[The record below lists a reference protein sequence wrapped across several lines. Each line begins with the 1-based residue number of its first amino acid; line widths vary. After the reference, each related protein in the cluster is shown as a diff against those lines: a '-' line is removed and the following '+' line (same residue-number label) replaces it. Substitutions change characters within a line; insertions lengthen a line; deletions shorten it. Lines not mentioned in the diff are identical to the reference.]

1 MKRLALSEYAAGIK
15 NHDRTLLGRAITLIE
30 SKNVS
35 DRLLAQKL
43 IAEILPLTGNSFR
56 LGITGAPGVG
66 KSTFIDGFGS
76 HIISQGKKLAVLAID
91 PSSKVS
97 GGSILGDK
105 TRMESLVNDKR
116 AFIRPSP
123 AGDSLGGVAQN
134 TLETLLLC
142 EAAGFDFVI
151 VETVGVGQSETIV
164 KDITDYMMFL
174 TISGAGDELQG
185 IKRGIMEMID
195 MVVINKSDQ
204 ISEKELSRLISNI
217 NYALHLFPAKDSE
230 FTVGA
235 FTCSALNKTG
245 FDLIYKELEK
255 YKSKTEALGYFQENR
270 NNQQKAW
277 FRRLTETKILEY
289 YLNNTELQKLISD
302 FEKDILSLKV
312 GPMEASQ
319 SILDFIKK

>member
-1 MKRLALSEYAAGIK
+1 MKRLALSEYVAGIK
-15 NHDRTLLGRAITLIE
+15 NHDRTILGRAITLIE

-43 IAEILPLTGNSFR
+43 ITEILPLTGNSFR

-76 HIISQGKKLAVLAID
+76 HILSQGKKLAVLAID

-105 TRMESLVNDKR
+105 TRMESLANDKR

-204 ISEKELSRLISNI
+204 VSEKELSRLISNI
-217 NYALHLFPAKDSE
+217 NYALHLFPAKDSN

-245 FDLIYKELEK
+245 FDSIYEELEK
-255 YKSKTEALGYFQENR
+255 YKSKTEALGYFKENR

-312 GPMEASQ
+312 GPMEAAQ

>member
-1 MKRLALSEYAAGIK
+1 MKRLALSEYVAGIK
-15 NHDRTLLGRAITLIE
+15 NHDRTILGRAITLIE

-43 IAEILPLTGNSFR
+43 ITEILPLTGNSFR

-76 HIISQGKKLAVLAID
+76 HILSQGKKLAVLAID

-105 TRMESLVNDKR
+105 TRMESLANDKR

-204 ISEKELSRLISNI
+204 VSEKELSRLISNI
-217 NYALHLFPAKDSE
+217 NYALHLFPAKDSN

-245 FDLIYKELEK
+245 FDSIYEELEK
-255 YKSKTEALGYFQENR
+255 YKSKTEALGYFKENR
-270 NNQQKAW
+270 INQQKAW

-312 GPMEASQ
+312 GPMEAAQ

>member
-245 FDLIYKELEK
+245 FDSIYKELEK

>member
-1 MKRLALSEYAAGIK
+1 MKRLALSEYVSGIK
-15 NHDRTLLGRAITLIE
+15 NQDRTILGRAITLIE
-30 SKNVS
+30 SKNAF

-43 IAEILPLTGNSFR
+43 ITEILPLTGNSFR

-76 HIISQGKKLAVLAID
+76 YIISQGKKLAVLAID

-105 TRMESLVNDKR
+105 TRMESLANDKR

-142 EAAGFDFVI
+142 EAAGFDFII

-204 ISEKELSRLISNI
+204 ISEKELTRLISNI
-217 NYALHLFPAKDSE
+217 NYALHLFPAKDSN

-245 FDLIYKELEK
+245 FDSIYKEIDR
-255 YKSKTEALGYFQENR
+255 YKLKTQSFGFFQENR
-270 NNQQKAW
+270 INQQRSW
-277 FRRLTETKILEY
+277 FRRLTENKILEY
-289 YLNNTELQKLISD
+289 YLNNAQLQKLISEY
-302 FEKDILSLKV
+302 EKDVLNLKV
-312 GPMEASQ
+312 GPIEAAQ
-319 SILDFIKK
+319 AILESIKR

>member
-1 MKRLALSEYAAGIK
+1 MKRLALSEYVAGIK
-15 NHDRTLLGRAITLIE
+15 NQDRTILGRAITLIE
-30 SKNVS
+30 SKNAS

-105 TRMESLVNDKR
+105 TRMEILANDKR

-245 FDLIYKELEK
+245 FDSIYKELEK

-312 GPMEASQ
+312 GPMEGAQ

>member
-1 MKRLALSEYAAGIK
+1 MKRLALSEYVAGIK
-15 NHDRTLLGRAITLIE
+15 KYDRIILGRAITLIE
-30 SKNVS
+30 SKNAS

-76 HIISQGKKLAVLAID
+76 HILSQGKKLAVLAID

-105 TRMESLVNDKR
+105 TRMESLANDKR

-245 FDLIYKELEK
+245 FDSIYKELEK

-289 YLNNTELQKLISD
+289 YLNNTELQERILD

-312 GPMEASQ
+312 GPMEAAQ

>member
-1 MKRLALSEYAAGIK
+1 MKRLALSEYVAGIK
-15 NHDRTLLGRAITLIE
+15 NHDRTILGRAITLIE

-43 IAEILPLTGNSFR
+43 ITEILPLTGNSFR

-66 KSTFIDGFGS
+66 KSTFIDGFGL
-76 HIISQGKKLAVLAID
+76 HILSQGKKLAVLAID

-105 TRMESLVNDKR
+105 TRMESLANDKR

-204 ISEKELSRLISNI
+204 VSEKELSRLISNI
-217 NYALHLFPAKDSE
+217 NYALHLFPAKDSN

-245 FDLIYKELEK
+245 FGSIYEELEK
-255 YKSKTEALGYFQENR
+255 YKSKTEAFGYFKENR

-312 GPMEASQ
+312 GPMEAAQ

>member
-1 MKRLALSEYAAGIK
+1 
-15 NHDRTLLGRAITLIE
+15 
-30 SKNVS
+30 
-35 DRLLAQKL
+35 
-43 IAEILPLTGNSFR
+43 
-56 LGITGAPGVG
+56 
-66 KSTFIDGFGS
+66 
-76 HIISQGKKLAVLAID
+76 
-91 PSSKVS
+91 
-97 GGSILGDK
+97 
-105 TRMESLVNDKR
+105 
-116 AFIRPSP
+116 
-123 AGDSLGGVAQN
+123 VAQN

-245 FDLIYKELEK
+245 FDSMYKELEK

-312 GPMEASQ
+312 GPMEAAQ

>member
-1 MKRLALSEYAAGIK
+1 MKRLALSEYVAGIK
-15 NHDRTLLGRAITLIE
+15 NQDRTILGRAITLIE

-105 TRMESLVNDKR
+105 TRMESLANDKR
-116 AFIRPSP
+116 AYIRPSP

-245 FDLIYKELEK
+245 FDSMYKELEK

-277 FRRLTETKILEY
+277 FRKGHF
-289 YLNNTELQKLISD
+289 K
-302 FEKDILSLKV
+302 FESWAYGGCPIHIGLY
-312 GPMEASQ
+312 
-319 SILDFIKK
+319 

>member
-312 GPMEASQ
+312 GPMEAAQ